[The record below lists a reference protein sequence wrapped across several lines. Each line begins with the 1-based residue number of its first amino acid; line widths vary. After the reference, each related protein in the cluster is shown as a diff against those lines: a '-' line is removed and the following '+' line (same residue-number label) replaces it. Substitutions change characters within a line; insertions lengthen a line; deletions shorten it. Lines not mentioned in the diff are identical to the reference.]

1 MNNYI
6 RLLFTLSLTTLPI
19 SIIPADKE
27 SKQSTIDKP
36 NKPTPPVIS
45 SLPQQSVTQNHP
57 QKISTLK
64 PSLLGLATSIIQQEL
79 DKEASKKPIKPNP
92 EEISYEA
99 QLDASLK
106 NLKASFPQDRVPKIA
121 NPKEQI
127 TSIGILGGILDS
139 ADFHALSH
147 EGYIR
152 KHVAAETLRVA
163 LPTADAQRAKF
174 GHAANELA
182 RKTKERSNK
191 NLIKR
196 MGELVAW
203 SDAHTIGLNED
214 DLNLM
219 RTLTLENM
227 NTCIATLI
235 LIDQKSARIRQ
246 KITAINTIDLTDGQK
261 LQSVDNKTQ
270 PSKDDAQVNVS
281 NSTTSSQTAVTEKAT
296 TQLTPPAPQQQQ

>member
-1 MNNYI
+1 MNYYF
-6 RLLFTLSLTTLPI
+6 RLLFAFLLSSSSFP
-19 SIIPADKE
+19 IIPDTDK
-27 SKQSTIDKP
+27 S

-45 SLPQQSVTQNHP
+45 SLPQQTSTQNLP
-57 QKISTLK
+57 LRSSALK
-64 PSLLGLATSIIQQEL
+64 PTLLGLATSIIQQEL
-79 DKEASKKPIKPNP
+79 DKEANKKPVKPNSDQ
-92 EEISYEA
+92 ISYEC

-106 NLKASFPQDRVPKIA
+106 NLKASFPKDKIPKIA

-139 ADFHALSH
+139 ADFHSLSH
-147 EGYIR
+147 EAYIR

-182 RKTKERSNK
+182 RKVKERSNK
-191 NLIKR
+191 NLIRR

-227 NTCIATLI
+227 NTCVATLI

-246 KITAINTIDLTDGQK
+246 KIAAINTIEPLDN
-261 LQSVDNKTQ
+261 QSPQGIDTK
-270 PSKDDAQVNVS
+270 AQQTS
-281 NSTTSSQTAVTEKAT
+281 DSSQMNTNTSAAPNNNGSASETDKPNKPT
-296 TQLTPPAPQQQQ
+296 TPPAQQQLQ